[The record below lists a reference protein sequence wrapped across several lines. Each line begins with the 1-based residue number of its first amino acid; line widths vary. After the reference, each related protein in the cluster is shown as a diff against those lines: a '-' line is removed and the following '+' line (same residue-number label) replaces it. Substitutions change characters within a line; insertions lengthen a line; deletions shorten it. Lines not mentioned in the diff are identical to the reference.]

1 MRWTHCHCPKGRP
14 PWRLMNLRW
23 MMMPSCMLNSRLT
36 YPRRCRCR
44 SRVVVQPLAQVISP
58 LIPQSPPY
66 CRDSTH
72 LQPIYAIKSW
82 GSASD
87 ETLLWVLM
95 VAATNYAN
103 ETRLLLSLLLLQC
116 LPGDFQIILKRSQPP
131 PPPAPNRDAWPT
143 PINSSCWLG
152 NPIAWFCSGQI
163 DHCGANWAQTNSLT
177 SLWVPTPHKLQQRFK
192 DFSGPTYPI
201 CEDWRATLV
210 KCNFISVTID
220 SNVDVVSTKITE
232 SQNRDSIC
240 ILIHHDVHRL
250 APIQFC
256 TLVNKSLN
264 LRQAVSMRPTRVD
277 IF

>member
-1 MRWTHCHCPKGRP
+1 MRHSCGFWWWLQQIMRPRHGCYYHCYCSVFQVTSRSF
-14 PWRLMNLRW
+14 WRE
-23 MMMPSCMLNSRLT
+23 
-36 YPRRCRCR
+36 
-44 SRVVVQPLAQVISP
+44 
-58 LIPQSPPY
+58 
-66 CRDSTH
+66 
-72 LQPIYAIKSW
+72 
-82 GSASD
+82 AS
-87 ETLLWVLM
+87 
-95 VAATNYAN
+95 
-103 ETRLLLSLLLLQC
+103 
-116 LPGDFQIILKRSQPP
+116 
-131 PPPAPNRDAWPT
+131 PNRDAWPT

-163 DHCGANWAQTNSLT
+163 DHCGANWAKTSSLT

-192 DFSGPTYPI
+192 DFSGPNYPI

-232 SQNRDSIC
+232 SHNRDSIC

-256 TLVNKSLN
+256 TLVNKPLN
-264 LRQAVSMRPTRVD
+264 LRQAVWMRPTRVD